1 MLVVVVSL
9 FPQCLT
15 VVVFIIDLGAADT
28 GLIFVVGEFIVRRNA
43 TVVFE
48 CESVDAGT
56 VGGR

>member
-1 MLVVVVSL
+1 LLVVVVSL

-15 VVVFIIDLGAADT
+15 VVFFIIHLGAADT
-28 GLIFVVGEFIVRRNA
+28 GLIFVVGEFIVRGYT